1 MMYVT
6 EQISGNLYDLYSS
19 QELAEYFA
27 SQKETRVVGSANGVY
42 YVEDATLG
50 SITAYYV
57 DDSGYYW
64 MLFSTCMQFDTYR
77 DQMIQFCTSGSID

>member
-1 MMYVT
+1 M
-6 EQISGNLYDLYSS
+6 
-19 QELAEYFA
+19 
-27 SQKETRVVGSANGVY
+27 
-42 YVEDATLG
+42 EDATLG